1 MSVTAILLQPLGRR
15 SVGPQFSGNAF
26 RIAELLLGSNVH
38 GSTRRQYDFVNESD
52 CPDCPPLHSDLRSPR
67 SGREQLSKEI
77 GLEATT
83 SLEP

>member
-38 GSTRRQYDFVNESD
+38 GSTGRRYDFVMD
-52 CPDCPPLHSDLRSPR
+52 CPDCPPLHSELRSPR

-77 GLEATT
+77 GLGATT